1 MTRSHFEW
9 DKDKDVTNQEKHHV
23 SFREAQHAF
32 AGPRRVITKDIEHS
46 QAEDRFYCL
55 GVVNGGVLTVRFT
68 YRDNIIRIIG
78 AGYWRKGEAIYE
90 QKNKVH

>member
-32 AGPRRVITKDIEHS
+32 ADPRRVITKDIEHS
-46 QAEDRFYCL
+46 QA
-55 GVVNGGVLTVRFT
+55 
-68 YRDNIIRIIG
+68 
-78 AGYWRKGEAIYE
+78 
-90 QKNKVH
+90 